1 MEAAEA
7 VNATSGLVLVD
18 SAQGVEQLR
27 EAIQAV
33 ALAADTGKDAPDML
47 AGIRLEVENG
57 KLLLIATDRFRMH
70 VAEIPV
76 EGDGVTDANLVPSLV
91 NAKELAAWAKSAKGA
106 CQLNIRRTDLHLE
119 LETNRNLVR
128 LVLSGG
134 EYPKWRSF
142 IEAKEEKPQSVNR
155 LAVNG
160 KYAYDLSKAYSL
172 ATGEK
177 VPHLQL
183 DITDA
188 NKPMRTHVEGRRF
201 TFTGLLMPIRLPS

>member
-1 MEAAEA
+1 M
-7 VNATSGLVLVD
+7 D
-18 SAQGVEQLR
+18 QLR

-33 ALAADTGKDAPDML
+33 ALATDSSSHAPAML
-47 AGIRLEVENG
+47 TGIRLEIEDGQLVLVG
-57 KLLLIATDRFRMH
+57 TDRFRLH
-70 VAEIPV
+70 VARVQV
-76 EGDGVTDANLVPSLV
+76 EPGASLTPTQV
-91 NAKELAAWAKSAKGA
+91 NAKELAAWAKAAKGA
-106 CQLNIRRTDLHLE
+106 CTLQIRRSVAISTHIMKNKIKVGRHLE
-119 LETNRNLVR
+119 LETNSNLVR
-128 LVLSGG
+128 LVADDL
-134 EYPKWRSF
+134 EYPNWRSF
-142 IEAKEEKPQSVNR
+142 VSGAEKNKPVSVNR
-155 LAVNG
+155 FAVNG